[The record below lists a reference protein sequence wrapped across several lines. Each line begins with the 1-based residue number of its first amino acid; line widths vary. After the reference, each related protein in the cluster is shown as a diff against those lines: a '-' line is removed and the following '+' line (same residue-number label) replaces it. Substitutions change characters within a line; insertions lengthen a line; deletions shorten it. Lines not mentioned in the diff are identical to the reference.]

1 MEILT
6 ENKLHAPAIYHCAQ
20 AVEKCLKA
28 THGYY
33 LMKIEKM
40 SEYDISKK
48 FSRVYGHDL
57 LISYDEITKSLLTL
71 YIESEVKTDNK
82 KQAYEPLR
90 SMIKTAVSDISS
102 TIRQFDNLVGNCID
116 GIMKQLKETSMA

>member
-1 MEILT
+1 MRASDQKNIAAGI
-6 ENKLHAPAIYHCAQ
+6 NQ
-20 AVEKCLKA
+20 SDAVP
-28 THGYY
+28 
-33 LMKIEKM
+33 
-40 SEYDISKK
+40 
-48 FSRVYGHDL
+48 
-57 LISYDEITKSLLTL
+57 
-71 YIESEVKTDNK
+71 DNK